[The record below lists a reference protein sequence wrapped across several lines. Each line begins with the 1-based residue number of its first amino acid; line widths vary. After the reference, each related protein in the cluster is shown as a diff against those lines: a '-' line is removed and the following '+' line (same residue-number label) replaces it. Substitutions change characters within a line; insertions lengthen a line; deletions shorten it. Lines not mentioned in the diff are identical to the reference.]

1 VDLTE
6 NCIHSIHGQ
15 VQNAGVISGLM
26 LWETMNSSGGVS
38 FISNFS
44 VHGWYIQKKVTCVL
58 TTNQSS
64 HNHLLV
70 LGFLLHF
77 DNFFKILF

>member
-1 VDLTE
+1 VELTE

-44 VHGWYIQKKVTCVL
+44 VHG
-58 TTNQSS
+58 
-64 HNHLLV
+64 
-70 LGFLLHF
+70 
-77 DNFFKILF
+77 